1 MQTKAEKQF
10 QENCWQLCSKELSN
24 FSFHSFVLL
33 AFFSQNSYHRYQTFQ
48 TQHFE
53 HRHFVPNEI
62 KLFQQNNG
70 LCAEYNPNILRGLGG
85 GGLGGGALAK
95 SISQLQLSLL
105 KSESI
110 IYKISKC

>member
-1 MQTKAEKQF
+1 MQVKNKPMQTKAEKQF

-85 GGLGGGALAK
+85 GGGGGWGEGRWPNPSVSYNYL
-95 SISQLQLSLL
+95 
-105 KSESI
+105 
-110 IYKISKC
+110 C